1 MLTTNQPIAARLKS
15 ALTGSET
22 RSTVVSTAIHAAVFF
37 AVFGGIFHAAH
48 IAPFKLPGTANGQ
61 MMLTYYAA
69 GSPPHA
75 VSDVAVKDPVKQ
87 KADVSHTAMTL
98 PVSTP
103 KPAAAP
109 ATQEGTGTSPE
120 SGIGEGDIK
129 IAQQTYFPYP
139 KPSLSSLPHGTS
151 SDVIL
156 NAVIDEHGKIADLTL
171 LKGLGQPIDD
181 VVIATVKQWSF
192 APATRNGVAIP
203 SEQELHFHYERS

>member
-1 MLTTNQPIAARLKS
+1 MQNPNPPIAARLKS
-15 ALTGSET
+15 TLARAET
-22 RSTVVSTAIHAAVFF
+22 RSTLLSTIIHAAVFF
-37 AVFGGIFHAAH
+37 AIFGVARTAH
-48 IAPFKLPGTANGQ
+48 IAPFKLPGTAKGTT
-61 MMLTYYAA
+61 MLTYYAA

-75 VSDVAVKDPVKQ
+75 VSDIPVKDPIKQ
-87 KADVSHTAMTL
+87 KADVSHTALTP
-98 PVSTP
+98 PVEKP

-109 ATQEGTGTSPE
+109 ATQQGTGTSPE

-139 KPSLSSLPHGTS
+139 KPSLSSLPRGTS

-156 NAVIDEHGKIADLTL
+156 NAVIDEHGKIANLTL

-192 APATRNGVAIP
+192 APATRNGVPIP